1 MESLFTNAPLDTTI
15 NIILKQI
22 YENKEKNTNIQRKDK
37 KDLIL
42 LCTKTVQLKFDNEI
56 YKQTDGVAMGFPLD
70 PVLAEILMVELEKFM
85 V

>member
-15 NIILKQI
+15 NIILKPI

-37 KDLIL
+37 KDLI
-42 LCTKTVQLKFDNEI
+42 
-56 YKQTDGVAMGFPLD
+56 QTDGVAMGFPLD